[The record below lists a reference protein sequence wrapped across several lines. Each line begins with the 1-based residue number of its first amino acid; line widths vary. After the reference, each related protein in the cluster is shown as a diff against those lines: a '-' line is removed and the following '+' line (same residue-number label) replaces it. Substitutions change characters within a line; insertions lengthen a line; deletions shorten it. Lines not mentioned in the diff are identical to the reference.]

1 MNPDLLALCR
11 LLSNRPGELTR
22 PLKSRS
28 PREVLD
34 KDTSLILDD
43 ALKLEVEQD
52 ISLLLE
58 QHHHLILLQ
67 DDDYPACLKQIHD
80 PLFFIFVVG
89 DRTVLARYAERVAI
103 VGARKASQ
111 YALKQAMSI
120 AETLGRYSLLVVSG
134 LALGID
140 AAAHEGAAASGEVR
154 VALLGS
160 DCDQVYPRRHWR
172 LAERIQEKGLL

>member
-22 PLKSRS
+22 SLKSRS

-34 KDTSLILDD
+34 KDTLLIVDD

-52 ISLLLE
+52 ISWLLE
-58 QHHHLILLQ
+58 NHHHLTLLQ

-80 PLFFIFVVG
+80 PPFFIFGVG

-103 VGARKASQ
+103 VGARKAS
-111 YALKQAMSI
+111 
-120 AETLGRYSLLVVSG
+120 
-134 LALGID
+134 
-140 AAAHEGAAASGEVR
+140 
-154 VALLGS
+154 
-160 DCDQVYPRRHWR
+160 
-172 LAERIQEKGLL
+172 